1 MKMQLRGCQRCRGD
15 VYEHVDREG
24 DLAMVCLQCG
34 GVSYIF
40 THFTAG
46 GTAYSTIPGGVHAND
61 FAASDAADTRI
72 RAAYG

>member
-1 MKMQLRGCQRCRGD
+1 MKMRLGGCQRCRGD

-40 THFTAG
+40 TRFTAVDSTG
-46 GTAYSTIPGGVHAND
+46 MVWYSTVRSGATDRAGGKMQEA
-61 FAASDAADTRI
+61 
-72 RAAYG
+72 